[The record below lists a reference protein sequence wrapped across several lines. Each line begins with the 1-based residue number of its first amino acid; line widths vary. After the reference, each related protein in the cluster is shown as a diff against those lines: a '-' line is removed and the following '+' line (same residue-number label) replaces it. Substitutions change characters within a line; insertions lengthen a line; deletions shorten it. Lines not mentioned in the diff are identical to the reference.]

1 LVCKNKI
8 KVNNLIFM
16 VKNTKKGFTLIELLV
31 VIAIIGLLA
40 TLAVVALGNARQ
52 KSRDA
57 KRVSDIKQ
65 VQTAMELRYVETEDY
80 PSQTF
85 DGGTT
90 PCISTECAIGVE
102 VTCLDNSGWNTTC
115 GSPIYMGLVP
125 RDPSASTADN
135 ECDGTGDALGCDYGY
150 ILNAPDDYELHFWL
164 EGNTGG
170 LDGPLSHCANQNGIF
185 NSAGGTCS

>member
-1 LVCKNKI
+1 MNFKNK
-8 KVNNLIFM
+8 
-16 VKNTKKGFTLIELLV
+16 KKGFTLIELLV

-65 VQTAMELRYVETEDY
+65 VQTALELRYVETEDY
-80 PSQTF
+80 PAEFTNVAQDAACSS
-85 DGGTT
+85 GSCGLGEE
-90 PCISTECAIGVE
+90 IA
-102 VTCLDNSGWNTTC
+102 CLDNVGFLGAGC
-115 GSPIYMGLVP
+115 VAPLYMGLVP

-135 ECDGTGDALGCDYGY
+135 DCDGTDVLGCDYGY
-150 ILNAPDDYELHFWL
+150 NQISANVYNIYFWL

-170 LDGPLSHCANQNGIF
+170 LTGPLSHCASQNGIS
-185 NSAGGTCS
+185 NSATCA